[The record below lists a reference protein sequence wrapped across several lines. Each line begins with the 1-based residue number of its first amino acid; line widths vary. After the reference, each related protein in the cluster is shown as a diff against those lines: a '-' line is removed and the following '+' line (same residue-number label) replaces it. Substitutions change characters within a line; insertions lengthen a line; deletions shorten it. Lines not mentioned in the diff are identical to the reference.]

1 MKKQI
6 IIYLSIIFSVLFLIL
21 FGLVSSLSDA
31 TTSATSNLGS
41 VALLSSVT
49 ATVGDSTEE
58 TQLSLPYTYEGI
70 EPNTIITITA
80 YFTSPDGNYLYLEND
95 ATSYSIYIDDELI
108 YEYGMDNTY
117 PDYLINPISTG
128 QLIYIDADD
137 GPIHLTIEFTAPESK
152 DSFVIYPIYL
162 GSYAGILTSL
172 FQTLGF
178 TFVFSIFLT
187 YGGIFLMFISILII
201 LFEKR
206 AAIFFWLGLAAFAI
220 GCWLL
225 ADCAL
230 LGFFIDY
237 PVELYLRSLCG
248 MIIFPIPLIYFGLS
262 TVNFH
267 KNWPLLLTALLEL
280 ILGSFG
286 LLFAYIGIIPI
297 TVIEDVFEVAVPTC
311 VCIFAIAVL
320 LEYIIYNN
328 KSAQRFSIPAISLA
342 LFTLLDFLNEKR
354 GFASMSITFFQVGAL
369 IFIISM
375 GILAGLFIRDSF
387 LLITDRNALTYKM
400 SLMEHQIDGQ
410 KKHAELLMS
419 NTSELRKQRHDLRHQ
434 LTAIKGL
441 TKNDEKEQVLEYID
455 TLIDNIPV
463 TRVNYCDNIAINS
476 ILSYYTTIGQKEG
489 IEFNINIKLPQA
501 SSLINDTDYCVIFGN
516 LIENAIEACRHITDD
531 DKFITLNSRLQY
543 NTFII
548 TMENSF
554 DGHYHTNNGMFYS
567 RKRNEYGIGLSSV
580 KNIAVKHGGDA
591 QFKPNDNTFVS
602 SVYFVV

>member
-1 MKKQI
+1 MNKRI
-6 IIYLSIIFSVLFLIL
+6 LIYISITFSVIFLIL
-21 FGLVSSLSDA
+21 FGLISSLSDS

-49 ATVGDSTEE
+49 ATVGDSSSE
-58 TQLSLPYTYEGI
+58 TTLSLPYTYEGI
-70 EPNTIITITA
+70 EAGTVITVSA
-80 YFTSPDGNYLYLEND
+80 YFTSPEGNYLYLEND
-95 ATSYSIYIDDELI
+95 ATAYSIYMDGELI
-108 YEYGMDNTY
+108 YEYGINESY
-117 PDYLINPISTG
+117 PYYLINPISTG

-137 GPIHLTIEFTAPESK
+137 GPIHLTIEFIAPESQ
-152 DSFVIYPIYL
+152 DSFVIAPVYL

-187 YGGIFLMFISILII
+187 YGGIFLMFISILIFV
-201 LFEKR
+201 FER
-206 AAIFFWLGLAAFAI
+206 RSATFFWLGLSAFAI

-237 PVELYLRSLCG
+237 PIELYLRSLCG

-267 KNWPLLLTALLEL
+267 NEWPLLITALIEL
-280 ILGSFG
+280 ILGSLG
-286 LLFAYIGIIPI
+286 LLLAFMGIVPL
-297 TVIEDVFEVAVPTC
+297 TAMEDFFEVTVPAC
-311 VCIFAIAVL
+311 VCVFAIAVL

-328 KSAQRFSIPAISLA
+328 KSAQRFSVPAISLA
-342 LFTLLDFLNEKR
+342 LFTLLDFLNERR

-375 GILAGLFIRDSF
+375 GLLAGLFIRDSF
-387 LLITDRNALTYKM
+387 LLSTDKNALTYKM

-410 KKHAELLMS
+410 KKHTELLMS

-434 LTAIKGL
+434 LTVIKAL
-441 TKNDEKEQVLEYID
+441 TSEDDKAQLLEYID

-463 TRVNYCDNIAINS
+463 TRKNYCENIAINS
-476 ILSYYTTIGQKEG
+476 ILSYYATIGEKED
-489 IEFNINIKLPQA
+489 IEFKIDLKLPKD
-501 SSLINDTDYCVIFGN
+501 STLVNDTDYCVIFGN
-516 LIENAIEACRHITDD
+516 LIENAIEACRHISDSK
-531 DKFITLNSRLQY
+531 KFITINSHLQY

-554 DGHYHTNNGMFYS
+554 DGHVRSNNGMFYS

-580 KNIAVKHGGDA
+580 KNIATKHGGDA
-591 QFKPNDNTFVS
+591 QFKADDNTFIS
-602 SVYFVV
+602 SVYFII